1 MRKEKVLKG
10 NQGFS
15 IVELI
20 ISMAIISIVA
30 IFIIIIAVEMLALT
44 GKTHA
49 KDIAF
54 QLAESKVEELRS
66 TLNIPEEATDEP
78 KPGYIRTVT
87 STYLREGGTPTSPI
101 IKYLRNVTV
110 TVRTPTALGARTV
123 TIVTNIQTYR
133 PQISFILPVSAVAYG
148 NAKDPILEGTI
159 RDDAFDILKSQVV
172 YRTGNGSSWG
182 SWIQVPSF
190 YSDIDRNNTVTSP
203 TLSWGV
209 TYYFTIPLSLSG
221 DGATTEVQVQATNT
235 ASIANIQPPY
245 PQGGT
250 SYVRLISDNTNPVI
264 SPGNNPPY
272 LPTTT
277 ETPAGFKISVGVQ
290 DNLSG
295 VLNCYLL
302 LSKRNGGT
310 TQYWDETNPLAPV
323 WSNSPFYSAMELDTF
338 TPSLYHWPPTGTVS
352 IPKITPDETFRITVY
367 ALDQVIGKYYDYLK
381 KIPTQGISVPSGEKI
396 WPDVAANYSTFSA
409 TLPYVETLFAA
420 PLNPTKVYLYGRCNT
435 YSSTYW
441 VYFIVRKGGTG
452 EVITRTTSKVF
463 SSNTP
468 DLFFDIATNLN
479 PNSSYIFQAIC
490 ETPWG
495 TFWGNSIEFTTP
507 NQTTESK
514 IMVMIPNGGEKW
526 KIGETQRIYWASY
539 GITETV
545 DIQLST
551 DEGIN
556 WNPIVSGIPVEQG
569 VYSWTVTGTQTSS
582 ALIKIIS
589 TQTPSVYDISDAPF
603 QIY

>member
-87 STYLREGGTPTSPI
+87 STYLREGGTPTSPV

-182 SWIQVPSF
+182 EWTQVSNF

-302 LSKRNGGT
+302 LSKKNGGT
-310 TQYWDETNPLAPV
+310 TQYWDETNPLTPV
-323 WSNSPFYSAMELDTF
+323 WSNSPFYSAMELDTV
-338 TPSLYHWPPTGTVS
+338 TPSLYHWPPTGTAS
-352 IPKITPDETFRITVY
+352 TPKITPDETFNITVY

-409 TLPYVETLFAA
+409 TLPYVETLE
-420 PLNPTKVYLYGRCNT
+420 PNSKNPAKVTLRGKCNT
-435 YSSTYW
+435 WSSTYL
-441 VYFIVRKGGTG
+441 VYFQYWENSNPGQIYY
-452 EVITRTTSKVF
+452 TSKKEF
-463 SSNTP
+463 SSSSPVEFSEELSLHPNT
-468 DLFFDIATNLN
+468 
-479 PNSSYIFQAIC
+479 SYMFRAIC

-495 TFWGNSIEFTTP
+495 TFWGEIQGISLIH
-507 NQTTESK
+507 
-514 IMVMIPNGGEKW
+514 VLVPNGGENW
-526 KIGETQRIYWASY
+526 AIGETR
-539 GITETV
+539 
-545 DIQLST
+545 DIEWESW
-551 DEGIN
+551 G
-556 WNPIVSGIPVEQG
+556 VSGNVNIWLSRNNGSNWEQIATNIPVTDG
-569 VYSWTVTGTQTSS
+569 KYSWNVSGAETSL
-582 ALIKIIS
+582 ALIKVESASNPSIFDVSDATFTIS
-589 TQTPSVYDISDAPF
+589 TTP
-603 QIY
+603 

>member
-87 STYLREGGTPTSPI
+87 STYLREGGTPTSPV

-148 NAKDPILEGTI
+148 NAKDPVLEGTI

-221 DGATTEVQVQATNT
+221 DGAITEVQVQATNT

-277 ETPAGFKISVGVQ
+277 ETRAGFKISVGVQ

-302 LSKRNGGT
+302 LSKKNGGT
-310 TQYWDETNPLAPV
+310 TQYWDETDPLAPV
-323 WSNSPFYSAMELDTF
+323 WSNSPFYSAMELDTI
-338 TPSLYHWPPTGTVS
+338 TPSLYHWSPTETAS
-352 IPKITPDETFRITVY
+352 ICKITRTETFYIMVY
-367 ALDQVIGKYYDYLK
+367 ALDQVIGKYYDYLQ
-381 KIPTQGISVPSGEKI
+381 KIPTQGIAVPSGEKI

-409 TLPYVETLFAA
+409 TLPYVETLE
-420 PLNPTKVYLYGRCNT
+420 PNSKNPAKVTLKGECNT
-435 YSSTYW
+435 WSSTYY
-441 VYFIVRKGGTG
+441 VYFQYWENSNPWEISY
-452 EVITRTTSKVF
+452 TSKKEF
-463 SSNTP
+463 SSSSPVEFSEELSLHPNT
-468 DLFFDIATNLN
+468 
-479 PNSSYIFQAIC
+479 SYMFRAIC

-495 TFWGNSIEFTTP
+495 TFWGEIKGISLIH
-507 NQTTESK
+507 
-514 IMVMIPNGGEKW
+514 VLVPNGRENW
-526 KIGETQRIYWASY
+526 TIGETR
-539 GITETV
+539 
-545 DIQLST
+545 DIQWESW
-551 DEGIN
+551 G
-556 WNPIVSGIPVEQG
+556 VSGNVNIWLSRNNGSNWEQIATNIPVTDG
-569 VYSWTVTGTQTSS
+569 KYSWNVSGPETSL
-582 ALIKIIS
+582 ALIKVESASNPSIFDVSDATFTIS
-589 TQTPSVYDISDAPF
+589 TTP
-603 QIY
+603 